1 MGLFFGVFTN
11 PYQGCDHV
19 LEGVYIVVIEYD
31 LLLGFLSDLGKQ
43 LF

>member
-11 PYQGCDHV
+11 PYQGGDHV
-19 LEGVYIVVIEYD
+19 LEGVYIIVIEYD
-31 LLLGFLSDLGKQ
+31 MLLGFLSDLCEQ